1 MAGIGIAI
9 GGLINPRIAAPAV
22 VAITLL
28 TWLTDLVG
36 GDLGIPDAIHQLA
49 LSTHMGQPMVGV
61 WDPVGVVACLVLAVA
76 GVAIGTWGARRRDLK
91 G

>member
-22 VAITLL
+22 LAITLI

-36 GDLGIPDAIHQLA
+36 GDLGIPDAIH
-49 LSTHMGQPMVGV
+49 S
-61 WDPVGVVACLVLAVA
+61 W
-76 GVAIGTWGARRRDLK
+76 R
-91 G
+91 

>member
-9 GGLINPRIAAPAV
+9 GGLIGPRIAAPAV
-22 VAITLL
+22 LAITLI

-36 GDLGIPDAIHQLA
+36 GDLGIPDAIHSLA
-49 LSTHMGQPMVGV
+49 LSTHMGSRWSVSGTRSASWPA
-61 WDPVGVVACLVLAVA
+61 WDWPWPAWRSAP
-76 GVAIGTWGARRRDLK
+76 GAARRDLK